1 MCGWQIAK
9 YISNICVA
17 FETLFSKVW
26 SEMKDQELKSMYI
39 AWLSFLLIF
48 IYVLCLVTYTELA
61 LEWYT
66 YNHILWLILS
76 WYIGYSHVW
85 WNVGLHLY
93 SFKPHKGWHVKQAIK
108 QVNQARK
115 IHISLLT
122 SYSGARYGSLQHNG
136 FTDYSIKVYQ
146 SVLWPLKILVIV
158 YKMLV

>member
-76 WYIGYSHVW
+76 
-85 WNVGLHLY
+85 
-93 SFKPHKGWHVKQAIK
+93 
-108 QVNQARK
+108 
-115 IHISLLT
+115 
-122 SYSGARYGSLQHNG
+122 
-136 FTDYSIKVYQ
+136 
-146 SVLWPLKILVIV
+146 
-158 YKMLV
+158 